1 MDSTDF
7 FFKLYGLYL
16 KPWNTLFFYSF
27 QQILHENFQQNNVV
41 KIKLVKLIF
50 CILNIIRLIADS
62 VDNQNVFRIFLGY
75 WFLLNNEFFKKK
87 TNKET
92 HHNEKKLRAKC
103 HNYRFLDFKC
113 LSCFSSHSHPNLL
126 VSPLILILIYLLL
139 LSFSS

>member
-1 MDSTDF
+1 MFGFYGF
-7 FFKLYGLYL
+7 FFSNCTDCI
-16 KPWNTLFFYSF
+16 WSHEILFFF
-27 QQILHENFQQNNVV
+27 THFNKFCMKIFN

-75 WFLLNNEFFKKK
+75 WFLLNNEVFKKK

-126 VSPLILILIYLLL
+126 VSLLILILIYLFL